1 MTHPD
6 RRVRE
11 IRRRNDAELRAAAA
25 CPPAHLTDDPAA
37 YIAWLRAPAPK
48 IGQTPHRPRTYRG
61 PAPNPEAAPKPRQ
74 RPQQRHPEYRQAQA
88 RLAALPDLGAAAI
101 EAARTALGP
110 DAGWEEVV
118 IHAADHPVNTAP
130 AASPAAAAR
139 TADDAAAC
147 GACGTVLDPDGTC
160 FACTQKGA
168 PE

>member
-101 EAARTALGP
+101 EAARTA
-110 DAGWEEVV
+110 
-118 IHAADHPVNTAP
+118 
-130 AASPAAAAR
+130 
-139 TADDAAAC
+139 DDAAAC